1 RLIQREQGWHEIA
14 YASLLATRLIGVRR
28 RVGDIAGADALAE
41 ALLQVY
47 PSFTDLVFERGLA
60 ARERGDL
67 ESARTLFEQCL
78 AMGDAP
84 ARFAGMVGRGSFL
97 ALAALASV
105 ASDVGDAAGAVAR
118 LEESLER
125 FPAYLPVGLE
135 LADVLLRAPDADPA

>member
-1 RLIQREQGWHEIA
+1 MDDAAKAHDHLEESFRLIQREQGWREIA

-67 ESARTLFEQCL
+67 DGGPALFEQCL
-78 AMGDAP
+78 EMGDAP

-97 ALAALASV
+97 ALAALATV
-105 ASDVGDAAGAVAR
+105 AA
-118 LEESLER
+118 
-125 FPAYLPVGLE
+125 E
-135 LADVLLRAPDADPA
+135 LG